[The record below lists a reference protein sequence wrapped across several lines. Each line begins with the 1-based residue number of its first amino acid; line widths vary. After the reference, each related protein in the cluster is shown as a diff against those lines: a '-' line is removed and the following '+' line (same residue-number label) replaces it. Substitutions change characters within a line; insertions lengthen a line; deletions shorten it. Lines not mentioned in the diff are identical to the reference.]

1 MDISIVE
8 KLDFNTCANISY
20 RLIQFSLYI
29 QRCLNREKAKGKTL
43 IKKINAMIAPGINN
57 YYSKGGWD
65 LQRAA
70 AIEDNDATRSL
81 SSAIT
86 ESEAR
91 QERLDFVATGIKN
104 LADQMKTIQ
113 FSKRENNG

>member
-1 MDISIVE
+1 MDVTVLD
-8 KLDFNTCANISY
+8 KLDQATCANISY
-20 RLIQFSLYI
+20 RLIQYSLYI
-29 QRCLNREKAKGKTL
+29 QRCLNREKAKSKTL
-43 IKKINAMIAPGINN
+43 LNRINKIIAPLIGN
-57 YYSKGGWD
+57 YNTRSGWD

-70 AIEDNDATRSL
+70 AISDNDAAAKL
-81 SSAIT
+81 NSAIN

-91 QERLDFVATGIKN
+91 QERLEFVATGIKN